1 MTVKRH
7 RKAAKHAG
15 RARPHGHAKRPPTS
29 RVSWTLEDD
38 GETMPEPEPPVTAGR
53 ARLIERL
60 EEDEDDFADGRS
72 SGGLRMRAE
81 EDSWG
86 RGLAPEE
93 RPFEEEDVPP
103 RGKRR
108 APRSE
113 PTPEAE
119 EEPPP
124 EV

>member
-7 RKAAKHAG
+7 RKAARHAG
-15 RARPHGHAKRPPTS
+15 HARHHGHARRSLSRPA
-29 RVSWTLEDD
+29 RVPEDD
-38 GETMPEPEPPVTAGR
+38 ETIPEPEAGPAVPAAR
-53 ARLIERL
+53 AREVEMM

-72 SGGLRMRAE
+72 SAGLRMRAE
-81 EDSWG
+81 EDAWG

-113 PTPEAE
+113 PAPD
-119 EEPPP
+119 P
-124 EV
+124 EVPEV